1 MLRITT
7 LCTILFAAATAW
19 AQQSAPQLPQPTYHK
34 KASDPEW
41 LPYVVQLH
49 GHLGPWVVAGARMGM
64 AGAKAVDAKGHF
76 DTVVICEGPLSK
88 PPQACFIDGVQ
99 LGTGATLGKRTIH
112 YVKSDDVVLKVK
124 NPRTGKSV
132 EVRPTKKLLDLLNPV
147 VPKQDDPQA
156 DKKIAQNREM
166 ERIEQVSRDIAA
178 MPDAELL
185 TISH

>member
-1 MLRITT
+1 MTRTIA
-7 LCTILFAAATAW
+7 LCTILLTATTVW
-19 AQQSAPQLPQPTYHK
+19 AQQPAPQLPQPTYHK

-64 AGAKAVDAKGHF
+64 AGAKAVDAQGHF
-76 DTVVICEGPLSK
+76 DTVVICEGPFSK

-112 YVKSDDVVLKVK
+112 YVKSDEVVLKVK

-185 TISH
+185 TIK